1 MNAKSY
7 TREETLLNKS
17 LTNAHG
23 QKQQGVNRLQAIRQ
37 EWQLYAILFLPLLW
51 LIVFSYVPMYGVL
64 IAFTKYNIANGLTA
78 SKWIAFE
85 NFSRF
90 FSTPSAMST
99 VTNTI
104 RVSLYSL
111 IAGIPCPIILAILL
125 NECRA
130 LGFKKGIQM
139 VTYAP
144 YFISTVVLVAMMF
157 QMFDQHSGIVNQF
170 IKLFGGKT
178 VNFMSKKGM
187 FRHMY
192 VWSGVW
198 QATGFNAIIYISALN
213 GVDPSLHEA
222 AMIDGATRLQRIR
235 YIDLPGIIP
244 TATILFILN
253 CGSIM
258 NVGFEKVYLM
268 QNSANLRVS
277 EVLSTYIYKMGLINL
292 DYGYSSAV
300 SLFNSC
306 INLILVV
313 FVNSIARKAGDN
325 SLW

>member
-1 MNAKSY
+1 MSSSQRKVRSGGVRRNLL
-7 TREETLLNKS
+7 REIL
-17 LTNAHG
+17 
-23 QKQQGVNRLQAIRQ
+23 Q
-37 EWQLYAILFLPLLW
+37 EWQLYVILLLPLIW

-64 IAFTKYNIANGLTA
+64 ISFTKYNIANGLSD
-78 SKWIAFE
+78 SKWIGLD
-85 NFSRF
+85 NFRRF

-99 VTNTI
+99 VSNTV

-111 IAGIPCPIILAILL
+111 IAGIPCPILLAILL
-125 NECRA
+125 NECHAMR
-130 LGFKKGIQM
+130 FKKGVQM

-157 QMFDQHSGIVNQF
+157 QMFDQHSGVVNQLLNLLGM
-170 IKLFGGKT
+170 KS
-178 VNFMSKKGM
+178 VNFMSKKNM

-222 AMIDGATRLQRIR
+222 AMIDGATRMQRIR
-235 YIDLPGIIP
+235 YIDLPGIVP

-277 EVLSTYIYKMGLINL
+277 EVLSTYTYKMGLINL

-306 INLILVV
+306 INLVLVV
-313 FVNSIARKAGDN
+313 FVNSLARKAGET

>member
-1 MNAKSY
+1 MNASSAK
-7 TREETLLNKS
+7 RHRK
-17 LTNAHG
+17 
-23 QKQQGVNRLQAIRQ
+23 KQLGRAILQ
-37 EWQLYAILFLPLLW
+37 EWQLYAILFLPLVW

-78 SKWIAFE
+78 SRWIGLD
-85 NFSRF
+85 NFYRF
-90 FSTPSAMST
+90 FSTPSAVST
-99 VTNTI
+99 IVNTI
-104 RVSLYSL
+104 SVSLYAL
-111 IAGIPCPIILAILL
+111 VAGVPCPIILAILL
-125 NECRA
+125 NECRSRRY
-130 LGFKKGIQM
+130 KKAVQM

-157 QMFDQHSGIVNQF
+157 QMFDQHGGIVNQF
-170 IKLFGGKT
+170 LNLLGMKS
-178 VNFMSKKGM
+178 VNFMSKKSM

-198 QATGFNAIIYISALN
+198 QSTGFNAIIYISALN
-213 GVDPSLHEA
+213 GIDPSLHEA
-222 AMIDGATRLQRIR
+222 AVIDGASRLQRIR
-235 YIDLPGIIP
+235 YIDLPGIVP
-244 TATILFILN
+244 TATLLFILS

-300 SLFNSC
+300 SLFNSS
-306 INLILVV
+306 INLLLVV
-313 FVNSIARKAGDN
+313 AVNALARRHGDN
-325 SLW
+325 ALW